1 MVLLKKLVSDEHG
14 MMASTELV
22 IIMMLLVFGL
32 IAGNVALR
40 DAVSQEVA
48 DTGLAINNINQSY
61 SYAGNTIVGVGTVA
75 GSEFADLSD
84 DNDGV
89 DTASQAPPG
98 LSLSGNAAGSEG

>member
-1 MVLLKKLVSDEHG
+1 MKILSKLYRDERG
-14 MMASTELV
+14 VMASTEII

-75 GSEFADLSD
+75 GSEFADESD
-84 DNDGV
+84 DNDGT
-89 DTASQAPPG
+89 DTANQPPPG
-98 LSLSGNAAGSEG
+98 LDVSGVVGAAE

>member
-1 MVLLKKLVSDEHG
+1 MAIMSKLYGDERG
-14 MMASTELV
+14 VMASTEII

-75 GSEFADLSD
+75 GSEFADESD
-84 DNDGV
+84 DNDGT
-89 DTASQAPPG
+89 DTANQAPPG
-98 LSLSGNAAGSEG
+98 LNLSGVVAAGE